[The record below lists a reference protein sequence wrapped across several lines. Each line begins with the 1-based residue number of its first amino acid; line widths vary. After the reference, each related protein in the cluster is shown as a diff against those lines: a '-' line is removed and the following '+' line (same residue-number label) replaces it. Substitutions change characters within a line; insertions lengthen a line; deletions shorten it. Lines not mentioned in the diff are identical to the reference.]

1 MLFSVVVPVYNG
13 ESFLEKTIQSVLDQ
27 THTNWELILIDDGSK
42 DGSYSLMERY
52 GAQDA
57 RIQCLTQENRGVSY
71 TRNRGIDLATGD
83 YILFVDAD
91 DEIAPNTL
99 ETIYGALKETPADV
113 VSFNAFRMDVKSKA
127 TGVFTMPLAE
137 KSLYLQTEQEKR
149 EYIYNALAS
158 NKPFGLTWNFAA
170 RRELLSDIRF
180 SEDMV
185 LCEDLIFDIQ
195 MYQKAKAVVCLPDYL
210 YYYRDNPSGCV
221 NTFNFRKLA
230 DLKTAYEAKTEL
242 IRRYDLEEN
251 RAIVLGFY
259 VDSIINFYYSVLEN
273 RPLAE
278 KYRLTVLQD
287 PYICERVQEYKTLGL
302 PQKHALD
309 LLFGSDAKRFSLRAK
324 ILTKRKLRKC
334 VMFLKNKE

>member
-158 NKPFGLTWNFAA
+158 NKPFGLAWNFAA

-210 YYYRDNPSGCV
+210 YYYRDNPAGAV
-221 NTFNFRKLA
+221 NTFNFRKFS
-230 DLKTAYEAKTEL
+230 DLKIAYEVN
-242 IRRYDLEEN
+242 Y
-251 RAIVLGFY
+251 F
-259 VDSIINFYYSVLEN
+259 
-273 RPLAE
+273 
-278 KYRLTVLQD
+278 
-287 PYICERVQEYKTLGL
+287 
-302 PQKHALD
+302 
-309 LLFGSDAKRFSLRAK
+309 
-324 ILTKRKLRKC
+324 
-334 VMFLKNKE
+334 